1 MRVVL
6 SAGKRGHYYLTARAF
21 QGRGVLGRFI
31 THTFFKQRGLKR
43 RLFPGRVVRTRSDP
57 ELPDGRVTSLWPI
70 ELPWQAI
77 RPLLGRFDR
86 IGMHCYNIL
95 FDVASVPFVV
105 GQGDVFHFANTYGAF
120 SGAAAKR
127 AGMKV
132 VVDQQSVH
140 PAYAIEVVEPE
151 YRRLG
156 MWDLSTDR
164 RKVRRIVAELE
175 LADLILAPS
184 RFVFEENVKR
194 GIPASKQRVVP
205 LGVDTDLFRPAQ
217 RDRRRSDRFRVLFV
231 GRVNAWKGVHD
242 LLAAVATLD
251 DPRVELVLVGA
262 VAPDFHDWLA
272 RYEGRFTHVPTV
284 PPGRLAELYREADA
298 FVLPSLAEGSAL
310 VTYEAMASGLPCVV
324 TRSAGSLV
332 EHRKD
337 GLIVPIRRPHALAQA
352 LGELMEAPDHARALG
367 AAARESAEGC
377 DVKQYGERLLAA
389 YRGLF
394 RESG

>member
-21 QGRGVLGRFI
+21 QNHGVLGRFI
-31 THTFFKQRGLKR
+31 THTFFKQRSWRR
-43 RLFPGRVVRTRSDP
+43 RLFPDRLVHTRSDP
-57 ELPDGRVTSLWPI
+57 DLADRRVTSLWPI

-86 IGMHCYNIL
+86 LGMHCYNTL
-95 FDVASVPFVV
+95 YDLASVPFVV
-105 GQGDVFHFANTYGAF
+105 GHGDVFHFANTYGVY

-140 PAYAIEVVEPE
+140 PAYSIEVVEPE

-156 MWDLSTDR
+156 MWDLGTDR

-184 RFVFEENVKR
+184 RFVYDENVKR
-194 GIPASKQRVVP
+194 GIPAAKQRVVP
-205 LGVDTDLFRPAQ
+205 LGVDTDLFRPGPRA
-217 RDRRRSDRFRVLFV
+217 RRRSDRFRILFV
-231 GRVNAWKGVHD
+231 GRINAWKGVHD
-242 LLAAVATLD
+242 LLAAVAALD
-251 DPRVELVLVGA
+251 DPRVELTLVGA
-262 VAPDFHDWLA
+262 VAPDFRGHLA
-272 RYEGRFTHVPTV
+272 RQRGRFTHVPTV
-284 PPGRLAELYREADA
+284 SPRKLAELYREADA
-298 FVLPSLAEGSAL
+298 FTLPSLAEGSAL

-332 EHRKD
+332 EHRRD
-337 GLIVPIRRPHALAQA
+337 GLVVPLRRPDALAQA
-352 LGELMEAPDHARALG
+352 LAALMEAPDWARALG
-367 AAARESAEGC
+367 AAARESAEAC

-389 YRGLF
+389 YGEF
-394 RESG
+394 FGKS

>member
-21 QGRGVLGRFI
+21 QGHGVLGRFI
-31 THTFFKQRGLKR
+31 THTFFKQRGLRR
-43 RLFPGRVVRTRSDP
+43 RLFPDRVVQTRSDSD
-57 ELPDGRVTSLWPI
+57 LSDGCVTSLWPI

-86 IGMHCYNIL
+86 LGMHVYNTL
-95 FDVASVPFVV
+95 YDLASVPFVV
-105 GQGDVFHFANTYGAF
+105 GKGDVFHFANTYGVY

-140 PAYAIEVVEPE
+140 PGYAIEVVEAE

-156 MWDLSTDR
+156 MWDLGTDR
-164 RKVRRIVAELE
+164 PTVRRVVRELE

-184 RFVFEENVKR
+184 RFVFEENVQR
-194 GIPASKQRVVP
+194 GIPAGKQRVVP
-205 LGVDTDLFRPAQ
+205 LGVDTSLFRPAP
-217 RDRRRSDRFRVLFV
+217 RSRRRSDRFRVLFV

-242 LLAAVATLD
+242 LLAAVAALD
-251 DPRVELVLVGA
+251 DPRLELMLVGA
-262 VAPDFHDWLA
+262 VAPDFRSHLA
-272 RYEGRFTHVPTV
+272 RHAGRFTHVPTV
-284 PPGRLAELYREADA
+284 APGQLAQLYREADA
-298 FVLPSLAEGSAL
+298 FALPSLAEGSAL
-310 VTYEAMASGLPCVV
+310 VTYEAMASGLPSVV

-332 EHRKD
+332 EHGKD
-337 GLIVPIRRPHALAQA
+337 GFLVPLRSPDALARA
-352 LGELMEAPDHARALG
+352 LAELMDAPDLAHALG
-367 AAARESAEGC
+367 AAARERACAC

-389 YRGLF
+389 YRDFFG
-394 RESG
+394 ES

>member
-21 QGRGVLGRFI
+21 QNHGVLGRFI
-31 THTFFKQRGLKR
+31 THTFFKQRGWRR
-43 RLFPGRVVRTRSDP
+43 RLFPDRLVQTRSDAV
-57 ELPDGRVTSLWPI
+57 LADRRVTSLWPI

-86 IGMHCYNIL
+86 LGMACYNAL
-95 FDVASVPFVV
+95 YDLASVPFVV
-105 GQGDVFHFANTYGAF
+105 GRGDVFHFANTYGVY

-140 PAYAIEVVEPE
+140 PDYAIEVCGAE

-156 MWDLSTDR
+156 MWDLGTDR
-164 RKVRRIVAELE
+164 PTVRRIVRELE

-194 GIPASKQRVVP
+194 GIPAEKQRVVP
-205 LGVDTDLFRPAQ
+205 LGVDTGLFRPGS
-217 RDRRRSDRFRVLFV
+217 RTRRRSDAFRLLFV
-231 GRVNAWKGVHD
+231 GRINAWKGVHD
-242 LLAAVATLD
+242 LLGAVDALD
-251 DPRVELVLVGA
+251 DPRLELTLIGA
-262 VAPDFHDWLA
+262 IAPDFRSHLA
-272 RYEGRFTHVPTV
+272 RHGGRFTHVPTV
-284 PPGRLAELYREADA
+284 SPRRLAQLYREADA
-298 FVLPSLAEGSAL
+298 FTLPSLAEGSAL

-332 EHRKD
+332 EHGRD
-337 GLIVPIRRPHALAQA
+337 GLIVPPRAPDALARA
-352 LGELMEAPDHARALG
+352 LQELMDQPDRARALG
-367 AAARESAEGC
+367 AAARRSAEAC
-377 DVKQYGERLLAA
+377 DVEQYGDRLLAA
-389 YRGLF
+389 YREAFGV
-394 RESG
+394 S

>member
-1 MRVVL
+1 MRIVL

-21 QGRGVLGRFI
+21 QNHGVLGRFI
-31 THTFFKQRGLKR
+31 THTFFKQGSWPS
-43 RLFPGRVVRTRSDP
+43 RLFPDRLVHTRSDP
-57 ELPDGRVTSLWPI
+57 DLADRSVTSLWPI

-86 IGMHCYNIL
+86 LGMHCYNTL
-95 FDVASVPFVV
+95 YDLASVPFVV
-105 GQGDVFHFANTYGAF
+105 GHGDIFHFANTYGVY

-140 PAYAIEVVEPE
+140 PAYSIEVVEPE

-164 RKVRRIVAELE
+164 RKVRRIVSELE

-184 RFVFEENVKR
+184 RFVYEENVKR
-194 GIPASKQRVVP
+194 GIPARKQRVVP
-205 LGVDTDLFRPAQ
+205 LGVDTGLFRPGPRA
-217 RDRRRSDRFRVLFV
+217 RRRSDRFRILFV
-231 GRVNAWKGVHD
+231 GRINAWKGVHD
-242 LLAAVATLD
+242 LLAAVAALD
-251 DPRVELVLVGA
+251 DPRAELTLVGA
-262 VAPDFHDWLA
+262 VAPDFRGQLA
-272 RYEGRFTHVPTV
+272 RHAGRFTHVPTV
-284 PPGRLAELYREADA
+284 SPRKLAELYRQADA
-298 FVLPSLAEGSAL
+298 FALPSLAEGSAL

-337 GLIVPIRRPHALAQA
+337 GLVVPVRRPDALAQA
-352 LGELMEAPDHARALG
+352 LAALMEAPDWARALG

-389 YRGLF
+389 YREFFG
-394 RESG
+394 ES